1 MKTNE
6 TLENRIDSSA
16 LCICLLDYQ
25 YCSMDFEWRHSELDE
40 GCHLCHHICNTV
52 PSYPLYPK
60 EQDL

>member
-1 MKTNE
+1 
-6 TLENRIDSSA
+6 
-16 LCICLLDYQ
+16 
-25 YCSMDFEWRHSELDE
+25 MDCEWRHSELDE